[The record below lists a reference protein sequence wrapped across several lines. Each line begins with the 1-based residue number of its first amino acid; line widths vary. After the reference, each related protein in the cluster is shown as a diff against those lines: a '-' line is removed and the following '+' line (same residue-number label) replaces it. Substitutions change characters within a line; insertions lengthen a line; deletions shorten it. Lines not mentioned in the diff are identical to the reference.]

1 MKVELT
7 PFVIDHVI
15 DGAMIYHEAFNN
27 GLRPDQDLTVT
38 EWADTHRMLPK
49 KSSAEPGKYRSS
61 RTPYVREIMDA
72 LSPSSRVSEIVVMK
86 GTQLGFTE
94 LGNNW
99 FGYVA
104 DVSPGPMMMIFPT
117 SELAKD
123 HSKQKLQPTIQE
135 TPRLKD
141 KVKEHRTRDSGNT
154 IQTKEFPG
162 GILFLSG
169 SNSGAFFRSKSIRF
183 LFLDDIDGFDHDI
196 GGEGDPADL
205 AKKRT
210 DTFGRRKKIMEVST
224 PTTKGISRIERSF
237 LESDH
242 RYYHVPCPDCG
253 EYQRL
258 LWGGPGADFGL
269 KFTRDEHGKAVDV
282 WYECAACHK
291 QIDEH
296 NKADMLEKGRWIPT
310 YPERQK
316 CGYQISSL
324 YSPLGW
330 VSWLQIV
337 KEFMEA
343 KAFKERLKTWVNT
356 RLGETFEETGDQPDW
371 SLLQARCEPY
381 EILTVPMGGLFL
393 TAGVDTQDNR
403 LAVVV
408 RAWGRGEESWLIY
421 WNEIYGDPAQPT
433 VWSDLDSL
441 LSRPFNHAGG
451 NDLNIVS
458 AAIDTGGHHTQEV
471 YSFCHRKHPMAIA
484 IKGAS
489 QTGKPIIGHPTLQDV
504 TWQGQKIPNGVQL
517 WPIGTDTAKA
527 TIYSRLKIQ
536 KAGPGCYHFPIE
548 IDGDYFIQ
556 LTAEKL
562 LTRYVKGFPRLE
574 WVMTGPRN
582 EALDCEVYCY
592 AAAIRAGI
600 VHVNWES
607 LEKSVC
613 NNTSEPEAVNEHPS
627 AKPRNI
633 AKSKW
638 MNRSNRW

>member
-1 MKVELT
+1 ML
-7 PFVIDHVI
+7 DA
-15 DGAMIYHEAFNN
+15 AMIYHEAFNS
-27 GLRPDQDLTVT
+27 GLRPDPDLTVT
-38 EWADTHRMLPK
+38 EWADLYRMLPK

-72 LSPSSRVSEIVVMK
+72 LSPSSRIQGIVVMK

-183 LFLDDIDGFDHDI
+183 LFLDDIDGFEHDI

-205 AKKRT
+205 ARKRT
-210 DTFGRRKKIMEVST
+210 DTYGNRKKIMEVST
-224 PTTKGISRIERSF
+224 PTVKGISRIERSF
-237 LESDH
+237 LESDQ
-242 RYYHVPCPDCG
+242 RFYHVPCPHCG

-282 WYECAACHK
+282 WHECAACHG

-296 NKADMLEKGRWIPT
+296 HKTDMLERGRWIPT

-316 CGYQISSL
+316 RGYQISSL

-337 KEFMEA
+337 KEFLEA
-343 KAFKERLKTWVNT
+343 KTFKERLKVWTNT
-356 RLGETFEETGDQPDW
+356 RLGEVFEEKGDQYDW
-371 SLLQARCEPY
+371 VLLKNRCESY
-381 EILTVPMGGLFL
+381 AILTVPEGGLFL
-393 TAGVDTQDNR
+393 TAGIDVQDNR
-403 LAVVV
+403 LAVVI
-408 RAWGRGEESWLIY
+408 RAWGRGEESWLIF
-421 WNEIYGDPAQPT
+421 WGEIYGDPEQPQ
-433 VWSDLDSL
+433 VWSDLDQL
-441 LSRPFNHAGG
+441 LSRSFEHANG
-451 NDLNIVS
+451 NVLHVVS
-458 AAIDTGGHHTQEV
+458 AAIDSGGHHTQAV
-471 YSFCHRKHPMAIA
+471 YNFARQRSPKVMA
-484 IKGAS
+484 IKGS
-489 QTGKPIIGHPTLQDV
+489 NSRGRPIVGHPNPVDV
-504 TWQGQKIPNGVQL
+504 AWRGQKIAHGVQL
-517 WPIGTDTAKA
+517 WSIGTDTAKS
-527 TIYSRLKIQ
+527 TIHSRLKISD
-536 KAGPGCYHFPIE
+536 PGRGCFHFPFGIE
-548 IDGDYFIQ
+548 DDYFIQ
-556 LTAEKL
+556 LTSEKL
-562 LTRYVKGFPRLE
+562 VTRYVKGFPRLE
-574 WVMTGPRN
+574 WVLTGPRN
-582 EALDCEVYCY
+582 EALDCEVYAY

-600 VHVNWES
+600 TRTNWDA
-607 LEKSVC
+607 L
-613 NNTSEPEAVNEHPS
+613 EAVQNKEIVENP
-627 AKPRNI
+627 PREPPRQ
-633 AKSKW
+633 SRDRVHR
-638 MNRSNRW
+638 RSWFSR